1 MEDIVLLFVVC
12 NNDLCSRKVYKMK
25 FTLSEML
32 NCGSY
37 KRKVSEIDAVTKRNA
52 EDLRDKINALGYG
65 PAMYGSSFLRDIETQ
80 KRINPKAMGSAHL
93 YGCALDI
100 KDPDGKLAKWLKKNE
115 KKLIECG
122 LWMEDPKYTPGW
134 SHLQSIRPASGN
146 RYFIP

>member
-1 MEDIVLLFVVC
+1 
-12 NNDLCSRKVYKMK
+12 MK

-37 KRKVSEIDAVTKRNA
+37 KRKVADLDAVTKRNA

-65 PAMYGSSFLRDIETQ
+65 PAMYGSSFLRDIEAQ

-115 KKLIECG
+115 KRLIECG
-122 LWMEDPKYTPGW
+122 LWMEDPKYTKSW
-134 SHLQSIRPASGN
+134 CHLQTTRPASGN
-146 RYFIP
+146 RFFIP

>member
-1 MEDIVLLFVVC
+1 
-12 NNDLCSRKVYKMK
+12 MK

-37 KRKVSEIDAVTKRNA
+37 KRKVSEIDPVIKRNA
-52 EDLRDKINALGYG
+52 EDLRDKINALGYE

-115 KKLIECG
+115 KKLMECG
-122 LWMEDPKYTPGW
+122 LWMENPDYSPGW
-134 SHLQSIRPASGN
+134 CHLQSIRPASGN